1 MIGKLLATSALLLVL
16 TGTASAQ
23 TADGAMLSAGYQMTA
38 TDALASKL
46 IGSNVYSTVATNNN
60 APAATTTTPANG
72 NNAAAMTPAT
82 PADNGTAGNAN
93 QAAANANAA
102 AANANEAAANANNAA
117 ANANAANANKAAASN
132 NAAATTAENGAPAA
146 NANGTPAQTAGDTNA
161 QQIGTIRDHVLNSD
175 GSVAAV
181 VVGVGGFLGM
191 GEKNVAV
198 AYSDLHWTVAQD
210 GSVRSTLDTT
220 ADALKNAPD
229 FKYPADNANA
239 AANTA
244 APANNAN
251 NNMAAAPANNAA
263 APANNNMAAAPA
275 NQAAA
280 TTANANASASAPDVD
295 MSTLKPTNMT
305 TIKADEIKGIDVLDP
320 NGDKIASV
328 NDVVLTKDGKVDAV
342 VVDFGG
348 FLGIGTKQIALAFE
362 GLKFMDDANNKHY
375 LVVNVTKEQ
384 LDAAKAYNKDDYAA
398 NRDAERLTVGQ

>member
-23 TADGAMLSAGYQMTA
+23 TAGNAMLSAGYQMAA

-46 IGSNVYSTVATNNN
+46 IGSNVYSTIATDNN
-60 APAATTTTPANG
+60 APAATTTAPAAG
-72 NNAAAMTPAT
+72 DNAAAT
-82 PADNGTAGNAN
+82 AN

-102 AANANEAAANANNAA
+102 AANANSAAENANNAA
-117 ANANAANANKAAASN
+117 ANASGAAAAPADNGTATAPAANG
-132 NAAATTAENGAPAA
+132 ATAA

-161 QQIGTIRDHVLNSD
+161 KQIGTIRDLVLNAD

-210 GSVRSTLDTT
+210 GSVRSMLDTT

-229 FKYPADNANA
+229 FKYPGTDANA

-244 APANNAN
+244 PAAN
-251 NNMAAAPANNAA
+251 NNMAAAPAATTT
-263 APANNNMAAAPA
+263 APAATTPAPATTNNMAAAPA

-280 TTANANASASAPDVD
+280 TTANANAAAKAPDVD
-295 MSTLKPTNMT
+295 LSTLKPTNMT
-305 TIKADEIKGIDVLDP
+305 AIKADEIKGIDVLDP
-320 NGDKIASV
+320 NGNKIASV

-375 LVVNVTKEQ
+375 LVVDVTKEQ

-398 NRDAERLTVGQ
+398 NRDAERLTVGK